1 MYFSEKRNAS
11 AKQLPIKLSNVVEN
25 LFFQNLIYTIVTD
38 GTLTASPFWR
48 YFGESGGGGRAEGP
62 LGTLIKLEKML
73 KSYW

>member
-48 YFGESGGGGRAEGP
+48 YFGGSGGGVEGP
-62 LGTLIKLEKML
+62 LGTLIKIEKVL